1 MGVKDFDPTSP
12 WKKTPILYKK
22 VLDIMNP
29 VFIEKSILDEEY
41 TIPQNFNLRPDL
53 ASYELF
59 GTSKYRWVFANR
71 NPDEIQDPINDFTAG
86 KKIRIPS
93 KAAVEKM
100 K

>member
-53 ASYELF
+53 ARL
-59 GTSKYRWVFANR
+59 
-71 NPDEIQDPINDFTAG
+71 
-86 KKIRIPS
+86 
-93 KAAVEKM
+93 
-100 K
+100 